1 MRIDTSFLTFANQ
14 RLTPARDPQ
23 RTWRSGGSDAHH
35 LGPRG
40 TGDIATIS
48 DAARDAARA
57 ARASET
63 GDSGDS
69 EDPQLRFIAAL
80 VKAVTGQDVR
90 ITGIEDA
97 TFTAT
102 TEHTAAAISSVSGV
116 AGPGGTQL
124 ALQSASL
131 ESETTTIEASAVVH
145 TADGQDLKVTISF
158 TMSRS
163 SLETND
169 FAFALGGPGG
179 DIPAV
184 HFDGDAAALGPRRFT
199 FDFPG
204 GATRD
209 NAAPQRHGA
218 GHLVIDH
225 GSARPSSAELF
236 AARPGKAYEEVRD
249 HDGDAPGHVDEDG
262 HAYRF
267 LKHLAKDGARDGE
280 SPPPAAAE
288 RPAGPAAGALQQVD
302 LSA

>member
-1 MRIDTSFLTFANQ
+1 MRIDTPFLTFANQ
-14 RLTPARDPQ
+14 RLAPARDPQ
-23 RTWRSGGSDAHH
+23 RAWRSSGAGAHH
-35 LGPRG
+35 LGPRR

-48 DAARDAARA
+48 DAARDAVRA

-63 GDSGDS
+63 GAAGDSGD
-69 EDPQLRFIAAL
+69 QQMRFIAAL

-90 ITGIEDA
+90 ITGIEDP

-102 TEHTAAAISSVSGV
+102 TEHTAASISSVSGV

-124 ALQSASL
+124 ALHAASL
-131 ESETTTIEASAVVH
+131 ESETTAIEASAIVH

-169 FAFALGGPGG
+169 VAFPLGGTGG
-179 DIPAV
+179 DTPAV

-199 FDFPG
+199 FDLPG
-204 GATRD
+204 DATHD
-209 NAAPQRHGA
+209 VAAPRHGA
-218 GHLVIDH
+218 GLLLIEH
-225 GSARPSSAELF
+225 GNARPSSAEIF
-236 AARPGKAYEEVRD
+236 AARPGKAYEEVGD
-249 HDGDAPGHVDEDG
+249 HDGDTPGHVDEDG

-267 LKHLAKDGARDGE
+267 LKHLANEGAGDGE
-280 SPPPAAAE
+280 SPPPAASE
-288 RPAGPAAGALQQVD
+288 GPGGPAAGAVQQVD